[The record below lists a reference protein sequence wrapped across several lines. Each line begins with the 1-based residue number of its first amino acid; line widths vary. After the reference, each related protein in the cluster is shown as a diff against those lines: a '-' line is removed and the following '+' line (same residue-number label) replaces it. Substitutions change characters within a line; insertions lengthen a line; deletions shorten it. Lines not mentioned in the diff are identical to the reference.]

1 MGNRIT
7 VILASP
13 PEDIGEAS
21 KTGLAI
27 AVMAYRIG
35 RGFHLYRTDLPLKP
49 GGDYMVID
57 DMGFSDNGQV
67 RALATEIVR
76 ECILRAYRGVVLNVR
91 ESLSKVMLPLAG
103 ALADM
108 AEANSLTLWLPPH
121 LASKN
126 NARILIGTA
135 LSGGTLVRHFADAGD
150 TFGTH
155 RLALDIECIRAD
167 FTLPSPTGAGINLSE
182 DELSSII
189 EKYRPTTFFSKDLC
203 TSYFN
208 YRSGEKTHFVLYDS
222 ALSIRNKLEIAA
234 KAGIK
239 GAFLYYPEVREILS
253 DIIE

>member
-1 MGNRIT
+1 MKNSIS

-13 PEDIGEAS
+13 PEYIGEAA
-21 KTGLAI
+21 KTGLAT

-35 RGFHLYRTDLPLKP
+35 RGFHLYRTDLPQKQ

-57 DMGFSDNGQV
+57 DLGFYDNGQP
-67 RALATEIVR
+67 RALASEIVR
-76 ECILRAYRGVVLNVR
+76 ECIMRSYRGVILNTR
-91 ESLSKVMLPLAG
+91 ESLIKIMLPLAG

-108 AEANSLTLWLPPH
+108 VEANSLTLWLPPYM
-121 LASKN
+121 ASKN

-150 TFGTH
+150 SFGTH
-155 RLALDIECIRAD
+155 RLTLDIERIRSD

-189 EKYRPTTFFSKDLC
+189 NKYRPATFFSKDLC
-203 TSYFN
+203 TSYFS
-208 YRSGEKTHFVLYDS
+208 YRNGGETHFVLYDS

-234 KAGIK
+234 KSGIK
-239 GAFLYYPEVREILS
+239 SAFLYYPEVREILK
-253 DIIE
+253 DIIG